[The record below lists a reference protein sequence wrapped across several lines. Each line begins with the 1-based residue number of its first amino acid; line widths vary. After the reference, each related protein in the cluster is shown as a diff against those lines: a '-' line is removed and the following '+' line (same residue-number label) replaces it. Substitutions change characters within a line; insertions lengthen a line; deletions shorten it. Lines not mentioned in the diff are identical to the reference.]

1 MTQNEVDKTILGGKR
16 VLDLTDEKG
25 LICGKQLG
33 DMGADVIKIEPPGGD
48 SARNIGPY
56 YKDEIHPEKSL
67 HWFAFN
73 LNKRG
78 VTLDIEDEKG
88 REVFKEMVR
97 NADFVIESF
106 TPGYMDQLGLGYHDL
121 EKINPRIVLV
131 SISPFGQ
138 TGPHAQHKASD
149 LTIMSMSGFVNLN
162 GDPERAPLRMS
173 VSQSYLFGGA
183 LCGAMGAHYFREMT
197 GQGQWVDVS
206 LQQGL
211 IYLTLQAPL
220 MWDLNRINMSRAG
233 SKARFMRREPDG
245 SVKIVTGRTKFPTKD
260 GYVEISLAGGPIFGS
275 SSRSL
280 FELMGETEEVPTELL
295 DKNWE
300 EMSMAVVTQEELDQI
315 AAEVEKYCVKQN
327 TLDFYEEA
335 VKRRIMLA
343 PLSTTEQL
351 LKNPQL
357 VEREAFVDVEHPEL
371 GTTITYPGPWT
382 RFSKSP
388 LVFNRRAPLIGEHN
402 TEIYSEEMGMS
413 EEQLNALKGSSII

>member
-1 MTQNEVDKTILGGKR
+1 MTQKESNNTILGGER

-33 DMGADVIKIEPPGGD
+33 DMGADVIKIEKPGGD
-48 SARNIGPY
+48 PARNLGPF
-56 YKDEIHPEKSL
+56 YKDEIDPEKSL

-78 VTLDIEDEKG
+78 VTLDIENEEGK
-88 REVFKEMVR
+88 EIFKEMVR
-97 NADFVIESF
+97 NSDFVIESF
-106 TPGYMDQLGLGYHDL
+106 DPGYMEKLGLGYHDL

-138 TGPHAQHKASD
+138 TGPHARHKASD

-162 GDPERAPLRMS
+162 GDPERPPLRMS
-173 VSQSYLFGGA
+173 VSQSYLFAGA
-183 LCGAMGAHYFREMT
+183 LCGAMGAHYFREVT

-220 MWDLNRINMSRAG
+220 MWDLNRINMSRSG

-245 SVKIVTGRTKFPTKD
+245 SVRIVTGRTKFPTKD
-260 GYVEISLAGGPIFGS
+260 GYVEISLAGGPIYGS
-275 SSRSL
+275 STRSL
-280 FELMGETEEVPTELL
+280 FELMGETEEIPEEY
-295 DKNWE
+295 KEKEWE
-300 EMSMAVVTQEELDQI
+300 EMSMATVTQEELNGL
-315 AAEVEKYCVKQN
+315 AVVTEKYCAKQN
-327 TLDFYEEA
+327 TLELYEEA

-357 VEREAFVDVEHPEL
+357 NAREAFVEVEHPEL
-371 GTTITYPGPWT
+371 GTSITYPGPWT

-402 TEIYSEEMGMS
+402 GEIYGKELKMS
-413 EEQLNALKGSSII
+413 EERMAALKSALVI